1 MALSSRSFL
10 LSADDTL
17 HLLAETAF
25 MRMLRHEEVAR
36 LPDFAGQRV
45 RSANLIV
52 QREGRTPLL
61 VVRRTFSVLDI
72 GSDGRLDVERFESQQ
87 IALVDDVLAPAGQ
100 APSAAASVVDAA
112 SRF

>member
-1 MALSSRSFL
+1 
-10 LSADDTL
+10 
-17 HLLAETAF
+17 
-25 MRMLRHEEVAR
+25 MRMLRHEAIAR

-52 QREGRTPLL
+52 QREGRMPLL

-112 SRF
+112 SRFIARGGSWRPDDLLSRRIDAAALG